1 MRGTGVSS
9 LRGKLG
15 ESLASVK
22 KFDKPVDEATTSS
35 LQALKAYSEGTAARL
50 KGNESGAVALL
61 KHAIELDQNFAVA
74 HAYLGTAYHNLGQM
88 ALYEQY
94 LKQAFDLR
102 DRASE
107 RERLYIAGHYYDA
120 IGDIEQSL
128 QVWQLYHQTYP
139 NDEVPDS
146 NLAVTYD
153 RLGDYEKDVKYS
165 LDGIRVEPDSSYGYL
180 NAAYGYSALGR
191 FEES

>member
-50 KGNESGAVALL
+50 KGNEPGAIALL
-61 KHAIELDQNFAVA
+61 KHAIELDPNFASA
-74 HAYLGTAYHNLGQM
+74 HAYLGSTYHNLGQM
-88 ALYEQY
+88 ALYERY
-94 LKQAFDLR
+94 LKQAFDLK

-128 QVWQLYHQTYP
+128 QTCQLYHQTYP
-139 NDEVPDS
+139 NDHAPASIIPVLYS
-146 NLAVTYD
+146 Q
-153 RLGDYEKDVKYS
+153 LGDHGRATQHS
-165 LDGIRVEPDSSYGYL
+165 CQSIRTP
-180 NAAYGYSALGR
+180 
-191 FEES
+191 